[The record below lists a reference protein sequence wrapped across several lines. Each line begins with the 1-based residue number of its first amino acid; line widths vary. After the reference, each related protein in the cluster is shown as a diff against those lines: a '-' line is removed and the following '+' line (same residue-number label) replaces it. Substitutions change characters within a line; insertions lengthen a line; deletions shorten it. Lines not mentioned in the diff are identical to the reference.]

1 MDKTN
6 YLMLLENRH
15 KRYFDVY
22 RNYEIRG
29 KSFDLYAEC
38 HVRTERTIL
47 GYALDAYEAHDY
59 RMLKCYDRPSL
70 SEIVNLYNWI
80 TLEYDNWVNPKEN
93 HMCTFLTLVVVLS
106 KGASR
111 ELVRFVEGIKHGR
124 HFKFGLRGWYEL
136 RFLLVD
142 LSNERVRSN
151 VSGRQIKEDFIIKPE
166 PKSFLKKIFTWR

>member
-1 MDKTN
+1 VDKTT

-59 RMLKCYDRPSL
+59 RMIKCYDRPSL
-70 SEIVNLYNWI
+70 SEIVDLYNWI
-80 TLEYDNWVNPKEN
+80 TLEYDNLVNPKDD
-93 HMCTFLTLVVVLS
+93 HMCTFLTLVVLS
-106 KGASR
+106 CKGVSR
-111 ELVRFVEGIKHGR
+111 ELVHFVERAKHSR
-124 HFKFGLRGWYEL
+124 HFKFGLKGWYEL
-136 RFLLVD
+136 RFLLVS
-142 LSNERVRSN
+142 LNNERVWCN
-151 VSGRQIKEDFIIKPE
+151 VSGRQVKEDFGIRPE
-166 PKSFLKKIFTWR
+166 PKSLLKKILTWR